1 MDMKLRIVLTGAA
14 GNLGRKLRAH
24 WSGQHDVLGIDAQT
38 GGDDGIVAADLTT
51 DDRRWVSR
59 LAGCDVVVHCA
70 ANGSPSHDWRG
81 GQRQRLRALHGF
93 PTAPAPRR
101 PAPAVC

>member
-1 MDMKLRIVLTGAA
+1 
-14 GNLGRKLRAH
+14 
-24 WSGQHDVLGIDAQT
+24 VLGIDAQT

-70 ANGSPSHDWRG
+70 ANGSPSQDWRE
-81 GQRQRLRALHGF
+81 GQRNVLGAFNVYEAGARR
-93 PTAPAPRR
+93 RR
-101 PAPAVC
+101 PARGLRQFEPTSWAGTRIGRRRTC